1 MLKTSVSLA
10 VAAIPEGLPTVATT
24 TLTLGIMNMRKRNVI
39 IRHLDAVESL
49 GAMQTI
55 CLDKTGTITM
65 NRMTVVEIYAGM
77 KRLKVTDGKFLN
89 DDEPVN
95 PYACK
100 ELLKLIHVTTLCN
113 ETEVCIQNGEY
124 TLKGSPTE
132 SAFITMAMNSGI
144 DIVALREKF
153 PLLRINHRAEKRNF
167 MATVHKSHKNRKF
180 AALKGSPIEVQA
192 MCTWQIRDG
201 KNVPI
206 TEEDRVII
214 TTENERMA
222 GDALRVLGV
231 AYQHTEDDQEEPDLQ
246 NGFTW
251 LGLIGMADPVR
262 RGVKELINE
271 LHVAGIDTV
280 MITGDQTPTAY
291 AIGKELNL
299 GGGVSLKFLNQPT
312 LPVLIP
318 RC

>member
-1 MLKTSVSLA
+1 MLKTSISLA

-89 DDEPVN
+89 DDESVN

-153 PLLRINHRAEKRNF
+153 PLL
-167 MATVHKSHKNRKF
+167 KNKPSRRK
-180 AALKGSPIEVQA
+180 
-192 MCTWQIRDG
+192 T
-201 KNVPI
+201 
-206 TEEDRVII
+206 
-214 TTENERMA
+214 
-222 GDALRVLGV
+222 
-231 AYQHTEDDQEEPDLQ
+231 
-246 NGFTW
+246 
-251 LGLIGMADPVR
+251 
-262 RGVKELINE
+262 
-271 LHVAGIDTV
+271 
-280 MITGDQTPTAY
+280 
-291 AIGKELNL
+291 
-299 GGGVSLKFLNQPT
+299 
-312 LPVLIP
+312 
-318 RC
+318 